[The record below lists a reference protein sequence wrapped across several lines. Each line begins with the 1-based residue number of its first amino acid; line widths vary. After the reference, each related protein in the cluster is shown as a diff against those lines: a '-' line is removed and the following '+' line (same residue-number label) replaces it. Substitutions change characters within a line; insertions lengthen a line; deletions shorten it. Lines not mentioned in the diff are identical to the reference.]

1 MFKLRSCARR
11 AALIAALVAPSA
23 MAAPSTKP
31 PKPAINSPATAFT
44 ITTFD
49 GQRVSLDDLKGKV
62 VVLNYWATWCAPC
75 RGEMIV
81 MDNYMRAHPKTDLRI
96 YAVTVESNVPVKFMR
111 RLAEALSFPLG
122 TRFSGRDYGII
133 QGALPS
139 SYVIGRDGVV
149 RYAANGAFDKES
161 FDSLL
166 TPLLAEPAPAER

>member
-1 MFKLRSCARR
+1 MFKLKGSAGL
-11 AALIAALVAPSA
+11 ALAIVALTTSA
-23 MAAPSTKP
+23 VTAGPVK
-31 PKPAINSPATAFT
+31 KPAKPSVNSPATAFT
-44 ITTFD
+44 ITTYD

-96 YAVTVESNVPVKFMR
+96 YAVTVESNVPARFMR
-111 RLAEALSFPLG
+111 PLAAALSFPLG
-122 TRFSGRDYGII
+122 TRFRGPDYGII

-149 RYAANGAFDKES
+149 RYAANGAFDKER
-161 FDSLL
+161 FDDLV
-166 TPLLAEPAPAER
+166 TPLLAEPAPAGQ